1 MLEDNKDIS
10 VVMCTYNGAKY
21 LQEQLDSILN
31 QTYPIQEIIIVDDAS
46 TDNTRDIIIANS
58 LIHSR
63 IKYNFNEHNIGFTKN
78 FEKALSLAENDFI
91 AISDQDDF
99 WINTKV
105 EKMMGAW
112 NDHSLLVY
120 CDSVRFKGNPPKKF
134 AANKKN
140 RKIHGNNPFLLSM
153 YNTASGHAMILK
165 KELLQKVFPIPKDVF
180 YDWWIAIVACCNG
193 GIVFVPE
200 ILVLQRAHDNNVTI
214 QNLSEKQL
222 LINYKK
228 RLTAHLN
235 AFTRIVNLSASQK
248 EYFTSLQSAWL
259 RNKKGRFKF
268 KLFLLLIRH
277 RKYIY
282 HYKVR
287 KLGIIS
293 HLKKSIIIASN

>member
-1 MLEDNKDIS
+1 MIINNKKIS

-31 QTYPIQEIIIVDDAS
+31 QSYPIQEIIIVDDAS
-46 TDNTRDIIIANS
+46 TDCTRDIIIANS
-58 LIHSR
+58 EKQTL
-63 IKYNFNEHNIGFTKN
+63 IKYHFNEHNIGFSKN
-78 FEKALSLAENDFI
+78 FELALSLANNEYI
-91 AISDQDDF
+91 AISDQDDY
-99 WINTKV
+99 WVNTKL
-105 EKMMGAW
+105 EKMMDAW

-120 CDSVRFKGNPPKKF
+120 CDSIQFKGTVPEKF

-140 RKIHGNNPFLLSM
+140 RKIHGNNPLQLSM
-153 YNTASGHAMILK
+153 YNTVSGHAMILK
-165 KELLQKVFPIPKDVF
+165 KELLQKVLPIPKNVF

-228 RLTAHLN
+228 QLTAHLS
-235 AFTRIVNLSASQK
+235 AFTQIVNLTSAQK
-248 EYFTSLQSAWL
+248 EYFNSLLLAWL
-259 RNKKGRFKF
+259 RNKEGKFNF
-268 KLFLLLIRH
+268 KLFLLLMKH
-277 RKYIY
+277 RINIY

-287 KLGIIS
+287 KMGLIS
-293 HLKKSIIIASN
+293 HLKNSIKFASN